1 VSAARIARQEWPF
14 ALVVAVIVV
23 GLLLVS
29 FVSRHWLR
37 GVIVI
42 AGGFA
47 LAAVLRLALSPQQ
60 AGLLAIRGRGFDAFC
75 FALVGVLAV
84 IFGELLP
91 RA

>member
-1 VSAARIARQEWPF
+1 MSVARVLRQELPF
-14 ALVVAVIVV
+14 IVV
-23 GLLLVS
+23 VLIVGTGLLLVS

-42 AGGFA
+42 AGGFG
-47 LAAVLRLALSPQQ
+47 LAALLRLTLPPER
-60 AGLLAIRGRGFDAFC
+60 AGLLAIRRRSFDVFC
-75 FALVGVLAV
+75 FGVVSVLAV